1 MYFAVVI
8 GLLSINWGSELI
20 WSALNDDNSDS
31 DFSSLIKIAKAIPNI
46 IDNQPDKVN
55 GFVQDS
61 GLSLS
66 MFNVEDIAWLP
77 AQKKQLQQGEVVVN
91 YDQHDQPV
99 FYIKA
104 SNNNM
109 LYQLSGFDN
118 PTQNNEGLKFLILT
132 ISYLFLAAF
141 IALWTRPVWRDLL
154 KLKSMANH
162 ILDGN
167 LEVSCTVNKRSPTAV
182 VVQTFQ
188 GMANRITRLLV
199 EQTQLV
205 NAVSHELRTPLSRL
219 RFSLALMDD
228 KNAQQVAEIHQDVDE
243 MENLIE
249 EMLNYSRI
257 ETLEQV
263 DNKSNVN
270 INELL
275 NNQIEK
281 HQRGTHKSLAIETN
295 SAITFIC
302 NGDLLERAIQNLL
315 TNAIRYANEAVLVTA
330 EIENNQLHISVID
343 DGDGI
348 DEAQTTDLF
357 KAFTRLDKS
366 RNKQKGG
373 FGLGLAIVKRIM
385 DWHKGICAIERSEQG
400 GAKFTLILP
409 IK

>member
-20 WSALNDDNSDS
+20 WSAFNDDNSDS

-55 GFVQDS
+55 GFMQDS

-281 HQRGTHKSLAIETN
+281 HQRGTHKSLAVETN

-385 DWHKGICAIERSEQG
+385 DWHKGICVIERSEQG

>member
-55 GFVQDS
+55 GFMQDS